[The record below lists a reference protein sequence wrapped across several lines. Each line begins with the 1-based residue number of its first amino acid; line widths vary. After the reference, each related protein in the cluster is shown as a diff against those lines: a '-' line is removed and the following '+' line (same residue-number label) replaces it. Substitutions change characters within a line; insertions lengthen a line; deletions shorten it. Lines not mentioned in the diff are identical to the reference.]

1 MKTLL
6 IIGAGPG
13 ISQSTANRF
22 AQEGFR
28 ILLAGRDESN
38 ASDFIAALRK
48 DKKEAEYYHVDATD
62 ASQVNELIDQ
72 AESKYGQIDVLHY
85 NAANL
90 RNQTIEQQ
98 PADSF
103 VADLNVNIAGA
114 LVSVKKAFEY
124 MKSRQTGTI
133 LLTGGGFALQPHPE
147 YLSLSIGKAGIRA
160 ISQGLFETF
169 KAENVHIASVTVAT
183 FVTPESEES
192 EGIADSFWQ
201 LHLQPKDN
209 WTDEIVY
216 PSN

>member
-1 MKTLL
+1 MKTIL

-13 ISQSTANRF
+13 ISQSTARRF
-22 AQEGFR
+22 AQEEFR

-38 ASDFIAALRK
+38 VSDFITALKK
-48 DKKEAEYYHVDATD
+48 DKKEVEYYQVDATD
-62 ASQVNELIDQ
+62 VSQVNQLIDQ
-72 AESKYGQIDVLHY
+72 VESRYGQIDVLHY

-90 RNQTIEQQ
+90 RNQTIEEQS
-98 PADSF
+98 ADSF
-103 VADLNVNIAGA
+103 AADLNVNVAGA

-124 MKSRQTGTI
+124 MKARQAGTI
-133 LLTGGGFALQPHPE
+133 FLTGGGFALQPHPE

-183 FVTPESEES
+183 FVTPESEEA
-192 EGIADSFWQ
+192 EGVAESFWQ
-201 LHLQPKDN
+201 LYQQPKDN